1 MMIAS
6 RHGRHAVVLA
16 AVLVFAGPA
25 QAQKTPETVVVTGQ
39 RDIDTVVS
47 QFVEQHA
54 KPNRKTGQYMRDDV
68 WPVCPITLGLPKAF
82 NDFVTA
88 RVLSVATSVGAKTG
102 APGTCK
108 PNVEILFTDDPAS
121 VVRSLSER
129 THGAIL
135 GMHTVHERPGMMAV
149 THPIQSWYVTATRMD
164 ENSISPVTSYGTD
177 YSVKPGDDKKPA
189 IDDAY
194 RNAPDRISLGSA
206 IPSRRISAI
215 ANVLIVADIKE
226 VGGREIGPVADY
238 ITMLALSEPA
248 SLDACNALPSILD
261 LMATDCG
268 TRPKPVALTEND
280 MAYLKGLYA
289 ADLGQTTN
297 SMQKQSIEN
306 GMKGEMGK

>member
-1 MMIAS
+1 MMIAR
-6 RHGRHAVVLA
+6 RHGLCVTALA
-16 AVLVFAGPA
+16 AVMAFAGPA
-25 QAQKTPETVVVTGQ
+25 YAQKTPETVVVTGQ

-68 WPVCPITLGLPKAF
+68 WPVCPVTLGLPKAF

-88 RVLSVATSVGAKTG
+88 RVLAVAASVGAKTG

-108 PNVEILFTDDPAS
+108 PNVEILFTDDPTA

-135 GMHTVHERPGMMAV
+135 GMHYVHERPGMMEV
-149 THPIQSWYVTATRMD
+149 TRPIQSWYVTATRMD

-177 YSVKPGDDKKPA
+177 YSVKPADDKKPA

-194 RNAPDRISLGSA
+194 RNAPDRVNLGSA
-206 IPSRRISAI
+206 IPMRRISAI

-238 ITMLALSEPA
+238 IAMLALSEPA
-248 SLDACNALPSILD
+248 SLDSCNQLPSILD
-261 LMATDCG
+261 LMAQDCPG
-268 TRPKPVALTEND
+268 RAKPVALTEND
-280 MAYLKGLYA
+280 MAYLKALYT
-289 ADLGQTTN
+289 ADLGVTTN
-297 SMQKQSIEN
+297 AAQKQNIES